1 MDDVR
6 GRPVPAS
13 PGYSLASEDKSLIIE
28 FEAAAASAG
37 MTSPHI
43 DIYDDTEVNP
53 PSYLNVAPLQE
64 DEVSNKCSYSL
75 KRSKS
80 VCDFSATQ
88 QSLVPAGAE
97 ASETSAASGEDAN
110 SQKVSKVVRNRT
122 ILGSFPLFFKLSQSL
137 SSLNSATT
145 TAPDTTTTS
154 RNSTLCTR

>member
-6 GRPVPAS
+6 SRPVPAS

-28 FEAAAASAG
+28 FEAAG

-53 PSYLNVAPLQE
+53 PSYLNVAPLQ
-64 DEVSNKCSYSL
+64 DEVSKCSYSL

-88 QSLVPAGAE
+88 QSLTPATTAE
-97 ASETSAASGEDAN
+97 ASEASAASGEDATIN

-145 TAPDTTTTS
+145 TNSTS